1 MAVLAAIEWDT
12 VLMTVALVAVVFLLA
27 TRGRS

>member
-1 MAVLAAIEWDT
+1 MPFLAAIEWDT
-12 VLMTVALVAVVFLLA
+12 VLTTVAIVAVVFLLA

>member
-1 MAVLAAIEWDT
+1 MAFLAAIDWET
-12 VLMTVALVAVVFLLA
+12 VLTTVAIVVVVFLLA

>member
-12 VLMTVALVAVVFLLA
+12 VLTTVALVAVVILLA